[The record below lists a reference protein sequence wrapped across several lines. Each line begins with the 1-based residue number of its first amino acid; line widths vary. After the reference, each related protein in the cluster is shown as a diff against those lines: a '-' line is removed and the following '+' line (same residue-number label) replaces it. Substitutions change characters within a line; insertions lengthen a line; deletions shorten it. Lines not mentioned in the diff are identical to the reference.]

1 MPRLR
6 PHISNG
12 TGILR
17 STYPRTTEQKQPA
30 LSACPPPVTDGHI
43 HNHCLSAVPLLY
55 HLKFTPLPETE
66 VNFQE
71 TENIMKKEEL
81 GILDIVV
88 ETLTVIAVLAFF
100 GLQIYYRVIYRTG
113 WKTMVYHLLPVVLI
127 YIGTLVLQ
135 AFPELL
141 NGINSEPLQGKV
153 RTCAVRMVRNS
164 KLFLIVGMLI
174 PGIGDVLGM
183 EIDPAYSLLVMAC
196 ILGVIGYYLYQI
208 YRYNKEKNHKG
219 R

>member
-1 MPRLR
+1 
-6 PHISNG
+6 
-12 TGILR
+12 
-17 STYPRTTEQKQPA
+17 
-30 LSACPPPVTDGHI
+30 
-43 HNHCLSAVPLLY
+43 
-55 HLKFTPLPETE
+55 
-66 VNFQE
+66 
-71 TENIMKKEEL
+71 MKKEEP

-183 EIDPAYSLLVMAC
+183 EIDPAYSLFIMAC

-208 YRYNKEKNHKG
+208 YRYNMEKNHKG